1 MIMSSTYPLRIE
13 AGATYSRTFKIKNKS
28 DGSNFNLTG
37 YTGLAQIRADFDAP
51 LTLAITP
58 TLSVTN
64 STITIRIEASQTS
77 ALTGTDYVWGLELY
91 NSTDTIRMLEGPV
104 TVSPEVVK

>member
-1 MIMSSTYPLRIE
+1 MSSTYPLRIE

-28 DGSNFNLTG
+28 DGSNFSLTG
-37 YTGLAQIRADFDAP
+37 YTARAQIRTDYDAG

-58 TLSVTN
+58 TISVPD
-64 STITIRIEASQTS
+64 SSITIRIEAAQTS
-77 ALTGTDYVWGLELY
+77 LFLLPKYIWGLEIQ
-91 NSTDTIRMLEGPV
+91 NATDTIRLLEGSV

>member
-1 MIMSSTYPLRIE
+1 MKMSSTYPLRIE

-28 DGSNFNLTG
+28 DGSNFPLTG
-37 YTGLAQIRADFDAP
+37 YTARAQIRADYDSS

-58 TLSVTN
+58 TINTTDS
-64 STITIRIEASQTS
+64 SITIRIEAAQTS
-77 ALTGTDYVWGLELY
+77 ALVLPDYIWGLEIQ
-91 NSTDTIRMLEGPV
+91 NSTDTIRLLEGSV

>member
-1 MIMSSTYPLRIE
+1 MSSTYPLRIE

-37 YTGLAQIRADFDAP
+37 FTGAAQIRADYDAP

-58 TLSVTN
+58 TLSAAN
-64 STITIRIEASQTS
+64 ATITIRIEASQTS
-77 ALTGTDYVWGLELY
+77 ALTGSDYIWGLEIS